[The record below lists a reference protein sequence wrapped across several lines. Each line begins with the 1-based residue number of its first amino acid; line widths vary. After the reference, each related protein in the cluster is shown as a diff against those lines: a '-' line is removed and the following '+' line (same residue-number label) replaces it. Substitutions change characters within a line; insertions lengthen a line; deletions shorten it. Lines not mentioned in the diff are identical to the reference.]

1 MLNDEDLRKIL
12 RWIVRLGYK
21 AYKDIEG
28 AYEFGEFLLIIDH
41 VQGDPFAS
49 HENPESKDRGE

>member
-21 AYKDIEG
+21 AYKYIEG
-28 AYEFGEFLLIIDH
+28 AYDFGEFLLIIDP

-49 HENPESKDRGE
+49 

>member
-28 AYEFGEFLLIIDH
+28 AYDFGEFLLIIDP
-41 VQGDPFAS
+41 VQGNPFAS
-49 HENPESKDRGE
+49 

>member
-28 AYEFGEFLLIIDH
+28 VYDLGEFLLISGP

-49 HENPESKDRGE
+49 YDNPESKERGE